1 MSRTPWPGFRSP
13 LAAGFTAFLAHKRAL
28 GRRYLTEERDL
39 RLFDRFLVMEGLA
52 PGAALT
58 PALIEKFLL
67 SRPERQARSINALR
81 AVLRLCCLWFVAQ
94 GRLAANPVQVPP
106 RRTTA
111 RRLPFLFTPE
121 QAACLLT
128 AAGALPDGPRAPL
141 RGLTYRTAF
150 GLQYALGL
158 RVGEVSRLR
167 RGDVDLG
174 QRVLMIRA
182 SKFGKDR
189 LVPFGPRVAALLDA
203 YLARRAPA
211 GLPPDA
217 PVFSFTARGA
227 IHPCTFSQT
236 FHHLVTRLDVP
247 IPPGVAPPRLH
258 GLRHAFAVGTLLRW
272 YRSGVDPAGR
282 LFQLAAF
289 LGHVNPSST
298 AVYLTITAPL
308 LAEASQRFAR
318 LACGVLGRE
327 EGTP

>member
-1 MSRTPWPGFRSP
+1 MSRASWPGFRSP
-13 LAAGFTAFLAHKRAL
+13 LAASFTAFLAHKRAL

-39 RLFDRFLVMEGLA
+39 QLFDRFLVAEGLA
-52 PGAALT
+52 PGAVLT
-58 PALIEKFLL
+58 PALIERFLL
-67 SRPERQARSINALR
+67 SRPGRQPRSVNALR
-81 AVLRLCCLWFVAQ
+81 AVLRLCCAWLVVQ
-94 GRLAANPVQVPP
+94 GVLAANPVQVPP

-111 RRLPFLFTPE
+111 RRVPFLFTPE
-121 QAACLLT
+121 QAGRLLT
-128 AAGALPDGPRAPL
+128 CAGALPDGPRAPL
-141 RGLTYRTAF
+141 RGMTYRTAF
-150 GLQYALGL
+150 ALQYALGL

-167 RGDVDLG
+167 RGDVDLR
-174 QRVLMIRA
+174 QRVLTIRG

-189 LVPFGPRVAALLDA
+189 LVPFGPRVAALLEA

-211 GLPPDA
+211 GLPPEA

-236 FHHLVTRLDVP
+236 FHHLVARLDLP

-272 YRSGVDPAGR
+272 YRTGVDPAGR
-282 LFQLAAF
+282 LFHLAAF

-308 LAEASQRFAR
+308 LAEASQRFAH
-318 LACGVLGRE
+318 LARGVLGRE